1 MKEVSTKLALE
12 INNQNKNT
20 VNLAQSIVAY
30 QKAGGFG
37 QREEGVR
44 YLRNILADNP
54 QLIGISLG
62 YEPNADQKDKIYAAD
77 KNNYRKYNN
86 EAGRYLVYWSRVNDN
101 FELKQLIGMAASQY
115 YQEPKKTGQITI
127 TEPYIYQ
134 NVMMTETA
142 APIII
147 EGEFVGVTALD
158 RSLSSLQAKLN
169 NTNSFETA
177 RFYLLSKE
185 NKIIA
190 TSDNSEL
197 LTKKL
202 EDFSEYHSV
211 FSPLIKNDLAEVMKN
226 NKLDKFIAYAP
237 IELGDWKLLMT
248 VDNQEVFSALN
259 QSLLL
264 LFLMGSLG
272 IIIIKSIQKKD
283 KAKQKAELANQ
294 AKSEFLAN
302 MSHEIRTPINA
313 IKGLIYLILD
323 TPLSLQQKDY
333 LKKIQ
338 SSTISLSRLINDILD
353 FSKIEAKKLELETEE
368 FALDDVLHDLS
379 NQAAMKAYD
388 KGLEFFYDTDHV
400 PQKLIGD
407 SLRLGQILLNL
418 VSNAI
423 KFTETG
429 EVRLIVRII
438 KKTEQEIK
446 LKFIV
451 KDTGIGMTKEEQK
464 KLFNEFTQADS
475 STTRKYGGTGLGLT
489 ISQRLV
495 EKMGGEIK
503 VESKPDQGSTFTF
516 TAQFGLGQQPQLSKK
531 LKKYNL
537 DNKKVL
543 IVDDIKMNR
552 DFLMGVID
560 QFGLKVDAAP
570 EAVLAIEKIKKEADY
585 DLIFMDWKMPGL
597 DGIQAAKIIKTELN
611 LNIVPKII
619 LITAFGQEL
628 ESSQQKNI
636 DKILFKPIT
645 QSILFNAL
653 LNNLGGVNFAEQK
666 NKNEQKILK
675 DLGPVNI
682 LVVEDNKINQQVAVE
697 LLKKVKAQVQ
707 IADNGKKAIKKL
719 KNEKFDLVLMDV
731 QMPEMDGYQATKKIR
746 QDLNLTELP
755 IIAMT
760 ANAIKGHKEKAL
772 KIGMDDYITKPL
784 DLDQFFNTLKKWLP
798 VKKEKK
804 NINKDLKENKIAN
817 DLAQITTIDINS
829 ALKRINNNYQLYKE
843 ILIDFYHKYRDF
855 KQVVLSLVQENK
867 LDELTAKLHS
877 LKGVAGNIGAAEL
890 YQVTLDLNSKIKAEE
905 NFTDLLIEFY
915 QKLDLV
921 INELTIFVRNYQS
934 EKKEAIKI
942 DKITKKELKQYLFE
956 LKIDLKSYKANQA
969 KKVVEKIINYTWNK
983 QAAETVNQ
991 LFENVKNY
999 QFEQALKLLDKL
1011 ESDLERAD
1019 LNEK

>member
-12 INNQNKNT
+12 INSQNKNT
-20 VNLAQSIVAY
+20 VNLAKSIVAY

-54 QLIGISLG
+54 QLIGLSLG
-62 YEPNADQKDKIYAAD
+62 YEPNADKQDDIYAAD
-77 KNNYRKYNN
+77 KEDYRKYNN
-86 EAGRYLVYWSRVNDN
+86 EAGRYLVYWSRANTN
-101 FELKQLIGMAASQY
+101 FELKQLIGMANSQY

-127 TEPYIYQ
+127 TEPYVYQ

-147 EGEFVGVTALD
+147 EGDFVGVTALD

-169 NTNSFETA
+169 NTNSFKTA
-177 RFYLLSKE
+177 KFYLLSKE

-197 LTKKL
+197 LTKHL
-202 EDFSEYHSV
+202 ESFSEYYAV
-211 FSPLIKNDLAEVMKN
+211 FSPLLKNNSAKVMKN

-248 VDNQEVFSALN
+248 VDNQEIFSALN
-259 QSLLL
+259 KSILL

-283 KAKQKAELANQ
+283 RAKQKAELANK

-323 TPLSLQQKDY
+323 TPLSMQQKDY

-338 SSTISLSRLINDILD
+338 SSTVSLSRLINDILD
-353 FSKIEAKKLELETEE
+353 FSKIEAKKLDLEAEE

-400 PQKLIGD
+400 PQKLVGD

-438 KKTEQEIK
+438 KKTEQKIK

-451 KDTGIGMTKEEQK
+451 KDTGIGMTKEEQQ
-464 KLFNEFTQADS
+464 KLFSQFTQADS

-503 VESKPDQGSTFTF
+503 VESKPAEGSTFTF
-516 TAQFGLGQQPQLSKK
+516 TAQFGLGKQPQLSQK

-537 DNKKVL
+537 DHKKVL

-552 DFLMGVID
+552 DFLIGVID
-560 QFGLKVDAAP
+560 QFGLEVEAASG
-570 EAVLAIEKIKKEADY
+570 ALLAIEKIKKESDY
-585 DLIFMDWKMPGL
+585 DLIFMDWKMPDL
-597 DGIQAAKIIKTELN
+597 DGIKAATIIKEELN
-611 LNIVPKII
+611 LELVPKII
-619 LITAFGQEL
+619 LITAFGKEL
-628 ESSQQKNI
+628 ENSQQKNI

-653 LNNLGGVNFAEQK
+653 LNSLGGVNIEKEK
-666 NKNEQKILK
+666 NKNGEKILK

-697 LLKKVKAQVQ
+697 LLRKVKAQVE
-707 IADNGKKAIKKL
+707 IADNGKKAIAKIKKQ
-719 KNEKFDLVLMDV
+719 KFDLVLMDV

-746 QDLNLTELP
+746 QDLNLNKLP

-772 KIGMDDYITKPL
+772 AMGMDDYITKPL
-784 DLDQFFNTLKKWLP
+784 DLDQFFSTLKKWLP
-798 VKKEKK
+798 VKKETKK
-804 NINKDLKENKIAN
+804 INNNFKEVKIAN
-817 DLAQITTIDINS
+817 DLAKITTIDINS

-843 ILIDFYHKYRDF
+843 ILIDFYHNYQDF
-855 KQVVLSLVQENK
+855 QQLVSKLVQENK
-867 LDELTAKLHS
+867 LDKLKAKLHS
-877 LKGVAGNIGAAEL
+877 LKGVAGNIGAVEL
-890 YQVTLDLNSKIKAEE
+890 YNITLALNSKIKAEE
-905 NFTDLLIEFY
+905 NFDDLLSTFY
-915 QKLDLV
+915 QKLEEV
-921 INELTIFVRNYQS
+921 INDLAKFVSNHQPIEEDRDLAQ
-934 EKKEAIKI
+934 
-942 DKITKKELKQYLFE
+942 ITKKELKQYLLE

-969 KKVVEKIINYTWNK
+969 KEVVEKIINYTWDK
-983 QAAETVNQ
+983 QAEKLVNQ
-991 LFENVKNY
+991 LFEYVKNY
-999 QFEQALKLLDKL
+999 QFEQALKLLNKL
-1011 ESDLERAD
+1011 EADLERAD